1 MGIFK
6 RLFSRKEKVKTPQ
19 ASVDTI
25 HPTQFRKEEFS
36 FEAFHDIS
44 VAQAAEKVASG
55 EVQVLDVRFEY
66 EYRDHHIPEA
76 TLIPLPKLPAHYE
89 KLDPGKPTLVV
100 CEHGM
105 RSIQACSFLSGKG
118 FKTLY
123 NVMGGMS
130 VYPGKQE
137 GTGVKR

>member
-6 RLFSRKEKVKTPQ
+6 RLFSREEKVKTPQ

-76 TLIPLPKLPAHYE
+76 TLIPLPKLPSHFE
-89 KLDPGKPTLVV
+89 KLDPAKPTLVV

-105 RSIQACSFLSGKG
+105 RSIQACSFLSARG

-123 NVMGGMS
+123 NMVGGMS

-137 GTGVKR
+137 GMGIQG